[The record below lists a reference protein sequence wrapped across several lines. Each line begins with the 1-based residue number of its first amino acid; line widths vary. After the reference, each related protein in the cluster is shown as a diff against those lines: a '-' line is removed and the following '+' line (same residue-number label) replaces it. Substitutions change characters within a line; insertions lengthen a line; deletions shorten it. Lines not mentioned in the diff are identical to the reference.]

1 MKEAPAKQNHN
12 FLKLISFVLGYIFL
26 LGISMLSVYGV
37 NDETPI
43 YREVLQGTL
52 AELAGVCAIIA
63 LYLCVIRKKLAAAAV
78 YKLSYS
84 NKKVIT
90 GLFLACPLVV
100 FLYANIVNA
109 NFRNIYQVVEKTSW
123 SELAQDLLFV
133 PLAAILGP
141 VFEEFCCRV
150 MCISVFKSKTGKII
164 AFILTTVLFAFCHG
178 ADFAS
183 HIPGGLLYGMVFLVS
198 ENIMLT
204 IVLHMAWNTAT
215 FIVPDLSHVVA
226 LLMPQEVSGIWGSPV
241 IAVVIFVAAFL
252 TGAKMIMKNL
262 SNF

>member
-1 MKEAPAKQNHN
+1 MKKASAKQNHN

-26 LGISMLSVYGV
+26 LGISILSVYGV

-52 AELAGVCAIIA
+52 TELAGVCAIIA
-63 LYLCVIRKKLAAAAV
+63 LYLCVIRKKLAAVAV

-84 NKKVIT
+84 NRKVIT

-100 FLYANIVNA
+100 FLYANIINA
-109 NFRNIYQVVEKTSW
+109 NFSNIYQIIEKTSW
-123 SELAQDLLFV
+123 LELAQDLLFV
-133 PLAAILGP
+133 PLTAILGP

-164 AFILTTVLFAFCHG
+164 AFILTTLLFAFCHG
-178 ADFAS
+178 SDFAS
-183 HIPGGLLYGMVFLVS
+183 HIPGGLIFGIVFLVS

-204 IVLHMAWNTAT
+204 VVLHMAWNTAT
-215 FIVPDLSHVVA
+215 FIVPDLSRAVA

-241 IAVVIFVAAFL
+241 IAVVIFVAAFI
-252 TGAKMIMKNL
+252 TGAGMIVKNL
-262 SNF
+262 K